1 MYHGDIDMGSLMAS
15 VASVTEAPRLDADL
29 VMTRNDQSISIT
41 FGAKAKKVDQIEFS
55 LLSDP
60 TRFHSLTSNQ
70 SSVRIT

>member
-1 MYHGDIDMGSLMAS
+1 MNSLMAS
-15 VASVTEAPRLDADL
+15 VASVTEAPRSDADII
-29 VMTRNDQSISIT
+29 MTRQDQIISIT

-70 SSVRIT
+70 SFVRIS